1 MLLRTTLQLADLARK
16 AQGPNQ
22 PCYLPFC
29 LPGL

>member
-1 MLLRTTLQLADLARK
+1 MLLQRTLQLADLAGK
-16 AQGPNQ
+16 AQGPDQ